1 MTKSIT
7 FEDVKRIAQERA
19 QELSAHIDPRG
30 YNYFLAAC
38 NANEKDLRKDA
49 LDRHYFK
56 SDIGEFF
63 ADILNAVELSE
74 RENDGLARAVAH
86 YAIKA
91 ATEELTNALLIRFP
105 ELDAPPSY
113 EVRDFATDVCY
124 IYLAEQEG
132 DDNGRR

>member
-1 MTKSIT
+1 MTKNIT

-38 NANEKDLRKDA
+38 NANEKDLRKDD

-56 SDIGEFF
+56 SNIDEFF

-91 ATEELTNALLIRFP
+91 ATEELADALSIWFP
-105 ELDAPPSY
+105 ELDAPARY

-132 DDNGRR
+132 DDNGGR